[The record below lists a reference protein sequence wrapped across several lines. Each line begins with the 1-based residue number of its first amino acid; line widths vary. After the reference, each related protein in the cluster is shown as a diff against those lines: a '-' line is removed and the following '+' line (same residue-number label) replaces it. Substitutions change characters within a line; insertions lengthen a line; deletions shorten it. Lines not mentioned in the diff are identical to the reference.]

1 MKAGHISNQ
10 AIQNQLSFPTAFGA
24 LLVGGIIMGFSPVFV
39 REAEVGAFAS
49 AFWRVLFAIPVLYLW
64 AIWEAKRK
72 NQTLKLR
79 FSKPAILAGLM
90 FAGDLSFWH
99 LSILNTTM
107 ANATFLT
114 GLAPV
119 WVILLSNLMLKEKPP
134 KNAFFGILICLVG
147 MGLLINASFRI
158 EPERLIGDLYG
169 IITSLFLAL
178 YVIAIRSGT
187 RNTSNSS
194 LFFVSTIVT
203 TIALLVVVLLVGQNL
218 IPATQK
224 GWASLITLGV
234 LTHAGGQGLLT
245 IAIAALTAAFSSLV
259 IFIEAVTAALS
270 GWLLFDEHMDFLQL
284 AGCALI
290 LIGIWVSRPI
300 KNQN

>member
-1 MKAGHISNQ
+1 MKVSHISNQ
-10 AIQNQLSFPTAFGA
+10 AVHNQLSFPSAFGA

-49 AFWRVLFAIPVLYLW
+49 AFWRVLFAVPVLYLW
-64 AIWEAKRK
+64 ATWEAKRSK
-72 NQTLKLR
+72 QALKLR
-79 FSKPAILAGLM
+79 FSKPAILAGIM

-119 WVILLSNLMLKEKPP
+119 WVILLSNMMLKEKPP
-134 KNAFFGILICLVG
+134 KNAFLGILICLMG

-203 TIALLVVVLLVGQNL
+203 TTVLFAVVLLAGQNL
-218 IPATQK
+218 IPATER
-224 GWASLITLGV
+224 GWAALVTLGV

-259 IFIEAVTAALS
+259 IFIEAIAAAFF
-270 GWLLFDEHMDFLQL
+270 GWLLFDEQMDFLQL

>member
-1 MKAGHISNQ
+1 MKVCQISNQ
-10 AIQNQLSFPTAFGA
+10 SIQNQLSFPTAFGA

-39 REAEVGAFAS
+39 REAEVDAFAS
-49 AFWRVLFAIPVLYLW
+49 AFWRVLFALPVLYLW
-64 AIWEAKRK
+64 AIWEAKRN

-79 FSKPAILAGLM
+79 FSKPAMLAGIM

-119 WVILLSNLMLKEKPP
+119 WVILLSNIMLKEKPP
-134 KNAFFGILICLVG
+134 KNAFLGILICIVG

-194 LFFVSTIVT
+194 LFLVSTIIT
-203 TIALLVVVLLVGQNL
+203 TITLFAVVLLVGQSL
-218 IPATQK
+218 MPETQR
-224 GWASLITLGV
+224 GWAALVTLGV

-259 IFIEAVTAALS
+259 IFIEAIAAAFF

-290 LIGIWVSRPI
+290 LFGIWVSRPT